1 MDPAS
6 SPLSYDETILY
17 LARRNEERAERNL
30 VALPGKPSLVT
41 LQRNLQLSISCRA
54 LLPFLLSSVFATH
67 CGSR

>member
-6 SPLSYDETILY
+6 SPLSNDETILH

-30 VALPGKPSLVT
+30 VALPGKPSLVA

-54 LLPFLLSSVFATH
+54 
-67 CGSR
+67 

>member
-6 SPLSYDETILY
+6 PPLSNDETTLH

-30 VALPGKPSLVT
+30 VALPGKPSLVA

-54 LLPFLLSSVFATH
+54 
-67 CGSR
+67 